1 MELSGWACDP
11 STPGKQ
17 TEVQAKRDDGQFLGR
32 VIADR
37 PRDSAIPSD
46 CSSPHGEHG
55 FRLDVARK
63 PEWADGK
70 THNVT
75 LYSVDRAG
83 NSAPFHTFTT
93 LFAAA
98 PADVVEPPRYPG
110 DIVGRDLVS
119 EHDIAKRLGHLGVW
133 DGEMVVEVLNEGNG
147 SKVFRKTWEDFK
159 SRSATWNTAHPRYPI
174 HTIQTCW
181 NEKCDVNSNQPGEAR
196 VSAQMAVVR
205 RAQQV
210 HKIGAEYTLNVVFR
224 TAEPEIFDFTSPG
237 LRRKA
242 IWGKYRS
249 DAFIFDAFR
258 ASTDIDNTG
267 IFPYR
272 QVLTCL
278 MSGAGKCLQCII
290 FR

>member
-1 MELSGWACDP
+1 MIRFCKFWPNASHISDRHLAGRATIHGAWKTIAGLSFAIFSFSSVHAMGMVDTEPTSAWSYSGWACDP
-11 STPGKQ
+11 SIPGKQ

-98 PADVVEPPRYPG
+98 PADVVEPPR
-110 DIVGRDLVS
+110 
-119 EHDIAKRLGHLGVW
+119 
-133 DGEMVVEVLNEGNG
+133 
-147 SKVFRKTWEDFK
+147 
-159 SRSATWNTAHPRYPI
+159 
-174 HTIQTCW
+174 
-181 NEKCDVNSNQPGEAR
+181 
-196 VSAQMAVVR
+196 
-205 RAQQV
+205 
-210 HKIGAEYTLNVVFR
+210 
-224 TAEPEIFDFTSPG
+224 
-237 LRRKA
+237 
-242 IWGKYRS
+242 
-249 DAFIFDAFR
+249 
-258 ASTDIDNTG
+258 
-267 IFPYR
+267 
-272 QVLTCL
+272 
-278 MSGAGKCLQCII
+278 
-290 FR
+290 